1 MSIRNGRDYIYLV
14 WQENKTRRRYIIGQL
29 SKNGQYEFNY
39 GFEVNEAI
47 DNGFK
52 LLIGFD
58 DINEVY
64 KNDILFPVFSSRLP
78 DRKRKGIDKILQKY
92 GLSEFDEYKLLKR
105 SGAKL
110 PIDNLEFIDPIFED
124 ETEIKRNFYLAGT
137 RHCMECNGDNC
148 MKAIDVK
155 SGEVL
160 KLEDEPENKYD
171 KYAIKVL
178 DSKDNHIGYIP
189 RYYSEQINE
198 LLKNKYEYNCIV
210 CDVQKENNC
219 HECIRVEL
227 ILQQK

>member
-1 MSIRNGRDYIYLV
+1 MSIKNGRDYIYLV

-39 GFEVNEAI
+39 GFEVKEAI
-47 DNGFK
+47 DSGFK

-92 GLSEFDEYKLLKR
+92 GLDEFDEYKLLKK

-110 PIDNLEFIDPIFED
+110 PIDNLEFIDPIFEN

-137 RHCMECNGDNC
+137 RYCMECKGDDC
-148 MKAIDVK
+148 MKATDV
-155 SGEVL
+155 ELYEIL
-160 KLEDEPENKYD
+160 KLEHEPDNQHD
-171 KYAIKVL
+171 NYAIKVL

-189 RYYSEQINE
+189 
-198 LLKNKYEYNCIV
+198 K
-210 CDVQKENNC
+210 
-219 HECIRVEL
+219 
-227 ILQQK
+227 IL

>member
-14 WQENKTRRRYIIGQL
+14 WQENKTRRRYVIGQL

-47 DNGFK
+47 DSGFK

-92 GLSEFDEYKLLKR
+92 GLDEFDEYKLLKR

-137 RHCMECNGDNC
+137 RYCMECNGDDC
-148 MKAIDVK
+148 MQSIDV
-155 SGEVL
+155 EIYEAL
-160 KLEDEPENKYD
+160 KLENEPENKHD
-171 KYAIKVL
+171 NYAIKVL

-189 RYYSEQINE
+189 RYYSEQISE
-198 LLKNKYEYNCIV
+198 LLKNKYKYNCTV
-210 CDVQKENNC
+210 SDVQKDNNC
-219 HECIRVEL
+219 NECIKVEL
-227 ILQQK
+227 VLK